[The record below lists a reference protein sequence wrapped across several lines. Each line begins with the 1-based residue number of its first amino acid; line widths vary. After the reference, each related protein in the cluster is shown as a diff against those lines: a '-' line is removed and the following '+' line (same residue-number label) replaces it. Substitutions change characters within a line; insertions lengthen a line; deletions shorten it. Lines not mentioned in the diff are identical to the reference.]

1 MSKTGLKAWYDLVEN
16 HDGQKLSDLIADNV
30 VFHSPVVHRP
40 QEGKALTFMYLSAA
54 VQVLGND
61 SFRYTGEYIS
71 ETGAVL
77 EFKTTIDGVE
87 INGIDMITFDADGK
101 ICDFKVMIRPLKA
114 VNKVHELMKA
124 MLIEMAAKQAG

>member
-1 MSKTGLKAWYDLVEN
+1 MSKTGLKAWYDLVEH

-87 INGIDMITFDADGK
+87 INGIDMITFAADGK